1 MRHHPVPPA
10 HHSNTQLRWEEV
22 HRRSRVLRRIVDTG
36 RIDPEDPETRA
47 VFADRDDLVRALFQQ
62 WATLIGASVDLAL
75 EVGEVTNARETLRSA
90 HRAALRRAPE
100 LYRLVTEEAATPL
113 GARLLERENLRL
125 AYAVGLATPGTS
137 THDAAGQVADLL
149 ASVARPVASR
159 KPSWL
164 RVAGDWLRG
173 REPETNDVRALL
185 S

>member
-1 MRHHPVPPA
+1 MRHHPVPEP
-10 HHSNTQLRWEEV
+10 HHSSTQLRWEEV
-22 HRRSRVLRRIVDTG
+22 HRRSRVLRRIVETG
-36 RIDPEDPETRA
+36 RIDFDDLETRL
-47 VFADRDDLVRALFQQ
+47 VFPDREDLVRALFQQ

-75 EVGEVTNARETLRSA
+75 EVGEVNNARETLCSA

-113 GARLLERENLRL
+113 GARLLEHENLRL

-149 ASVARPVASR
+149 ASVARPDARR

-164 RVAGDWLRG
+164 RTAGDWLRG
-173 REPETNDVRALL
+173 READTNEAQALL